1 MILDLNYKEI
11 KRTVLS
17 INNVSNCLQAS
28 FNNQWLFKN
37 YFKNER
43 RIKKH
48 LKKKKNQIFLVF
60 L

>member
-1 MILDLNYKEI
+1 MILYLNYKEI

-43 RIKKH
+43 RVE
-48 LKKKKNQIFLVF
+48 IF
-60 L
+60 